1 MAYILIGCGIKINK
15 SVVGREGSYRL
26 GAALAFHCAFWS
38 ERVGSS
44 RTKKEKEI
52 DVVSYVF
59 PLLSFVLF
67 LFYFGLGI
75 GRHVGH
81 PVWLMGFCFEAL
93 GGANTNMG

>member
-44 RTKKEKEI
+44 RTKKEKEV

-59 PLLSFVLF
+59 PLFCFAFVLF
-67 LFYFGLGI
+67 WPGNRQACRTPSMVDGFLF
-75 GRHVGH
+75 
-81 PVWLMGFCFEAL
+81 
-93 GGANTNMG
+93 